1 MVLTVLRVVLGL
13 LFIVSGSIKIS
24 NYELF
29 YHSVERFWIL
39 PAELNYFA
47 MFTIP
52 MVETVCGI
60 LLVMNIFRAWV
71 TSVLIFLLGAFGAGK
86 AINLYKG
93 EQFSCECFGS
103 LKILDRSHGY
113 NSILVSRIQ
122 KMASVFGI
130 ISSEGKL
137 GVHDL
142 QTCFQLSQRI
152 RTQTYVNSSFTPRC
166 TVISSFIAFETSGFL
181 VVCFTQ

>member
-103 LKILDRSHGY
+103 LKIFDTISIS
-113 NSILVSRIQ
+113 SILFIVSL
-122 KMASVFGI
+122 MVLLGI
-130 ISSEGKL
+130 ILQKDKK
-137 GVHDL
+137 GVM
-142 QTCFQLSQRI
+142 
-152 RTQTYVNSSFTPRC
+152 N
-166 TVISSFIAFETSGFL
+166 
-181 VVCFTQ
+181 

>member
-103 LKILDRSHGY
+103 LKILVATVCLAINRFCLFSDSVYSSRTPEYSRFFFKSS
-113 NSILVSRIQ
+113 NSFLKRAVLLVAVVARD
-122 KMASVFGI
+122 MPI
-130 ISSEGKL
+130 IPKINPIVSTL
-137 GVHDL
+137 AL
-142 QTCFQLSQRI
+142 L
-152 RTQTYVNSSFTPRC
+152 Y
-166 TVISSFIAFETSGFL
+166 
-181 VVCFTQ
+181 